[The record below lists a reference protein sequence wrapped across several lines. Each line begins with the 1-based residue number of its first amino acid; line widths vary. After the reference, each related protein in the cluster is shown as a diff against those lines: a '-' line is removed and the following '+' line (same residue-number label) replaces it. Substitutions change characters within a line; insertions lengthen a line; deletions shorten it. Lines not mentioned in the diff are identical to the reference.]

1 MEKFKQI
8 YVEAAQKL
16 IPSWEVTIVDVRDP
30 AAYQTAHIEG
40 AVAVDD
46 QNINEFLAKTPKDK
60 PLICYCYHGFS
71 SQNAAQFFSENGFA
85 DVYSVE
91 GGFEE
96 WKKLRGRESDPKILS
111 GDPTLGGAESKDL

>member
-8 YVEAAQKL
+8 NPEEAQKL
-16 IPSWEVTIVDVRDP
+16 IQSKPVTIVDIRDP
-30 AAYQTAHIEG
+30 AAYEAAHIEG
-40 AVAVDD
+40 AVPVGD
-46 QNINEFLAKTPKDK
+46 QNIDEFLAKASKDK

-85 DVYSVE
+85 DVYSID

-96 WKKLRGRESDPKILS
+96 WKNCILK
-111 GDPTLGGAESKDL
+111 SKP

>member
-1 MEKFKQI
+1 MGEFKQI
-8 YVEAAQKL
+8 NVEEAQKL
-16 IPSWEVTIVDVRDP
+16 IQSQEVTIVDVRDP
-30 AAYQTAHIEG
+30 AAYQAAHIEG

-46 QNINEFLAKTPKDK
+46 QNIDDFLAKTPKDK

-96 WKKLRGRESDPKILS
+96 WKKFSLK
-111 GDPTLGGAESKDL
+111 